1 MKKLINITELAKK
14 LNLIDPI
21 TKKPLNHTLRYWEKE
36 FKQIR
41 PRKIKNRRYYPVD
54 QIEKI
59 KLIKFLI
66 RDKGVS
72 ILGVKNILNQ
82 KKISLDGDN
91 IISLKNDF
99 IKKKIKL
106 KSKIIFK
113 KLKKIK
119 SYGKK
124 HILKF
129 VWFQKV
135 IQIVSLFTMQ
145 RNPQRV
151 RRLKIN

>member
-41 PRKIKNRRYYPVD
+41 PRKIKNRRYYSID

-59 KLIKFLI
+59 QLIKFLLK
-66 RDKGVS
+66 DKGVS
-72 ILGVKNILNQ
+72 ILGVKNILNK

-99 IKKKIKL
+99 LKKKLKL
-106 KSKIIFK
+106 KSKIILE
-113 KLKKIK
+113 KLKKVK

-124 HILKF
+124 NT
-129 VWFQKV
+129 
-135 IQIVSLFTMQ
+135 S
-145 RNPQRV
+145 
-151 RRLKIN
+151 

>member
-21 TKKPLNHTLRYWEKE
+21 TKKPLNHTIRYWEKE

-41 PRKIKNRRYYPVD
+41 PRKIKNRRYYPLD

-106 KSKIIFK
+106 KSKIIFE

-124 HILKF
+124 NT
-129 VWFQKV
+129 
-135 IQIVSLFTMQ
+135 S
-145 RNPQRV
+145 
-151 RRLKIN
+151 

>member
-1 MKKLINITELAKK
+1 MNKLINITELAKK

-41 PRKIKNRRYYPVD
+41 PRKIKNRRYYSLD

-59 KLIKFLI
+59 YLIKFLI

-72 ILGVKNILNQ
+72 ISGVKNILNQ
-82 KKISLDGDN
+82 KINSLDGDN
-91 IISLKNDF
+91 IISLKNDYL
-99 IKKKIKL
+99 KKKIKL
-106 KSKIIFK
+106 KSKTILE

-124 HILKF
+124 N
-129 VWFQKV
+129 
-135 IQIVSLFTMQ
+135 SS
-145 RNPQRV
+145 
-151 RRLKIN
+151 